1 MHFLAEVM
9 DGNNVE
15 SVLHKN
21 TVIAALFVDFQLF
34 LTANPGRR

>member
-1 MHFLAEVM
+1 MHFLAEVL

-21 TVIAALFVDFQLF
+21 SVITVVVEDVHLCC
-34 LTANPGRR
+34 TANPGRR